1 MRQAAIEIADWT
13 FCVIYKQ
20 KLAVARLQLLGPTS
34 VLPPAHY
41 TGDYAPDFSPHPA
54 SPWLLIWGKAPCQL
68 A

>member
-34 VLPPAHY
+34 VLPPTHY

-54 SPWLLIWGKAPCQL
+54 SP
-68 A
+68 